1 MKEGPKIVLKDV
13 SLHLVESY
21 EDVTACLEW
30 LATTQSDRLGFDTET
45 TGLSPETDTVRLI
58 QFGDAFHGW
67 AFELDRWYGLA
78 EEVVARW
85 IASGR
90 RFVAHNARYDVA
102 MLRGH
107 RLHIPIHLV
116 DDTMMLA
123 HIADPTV
130 SIGLKQQSARHVDK
144 RSASMQGQLDSVMKS
159 GGWTWATIPIA
170 PKGPVSAYWVYAA
183 LDPVLAVRLWDHH
196 APSVLAESP
205 RAYDLEVSV
214 GWVADRMERAGL
226 LVDRSYTLDQGE
238 EFAKRYVELTDRAQT
253 EFGVDPG
260 SREQIIRR
268 FLDDKVDL
276 WKTTPGGDF
285 SLDKEVMAGIDHPL
299 ARLLLQRRKVE
310 KLQSTY
316 LRRFLEYSEHDG
328 RLHPSINTLG
338 FSEQSAG
345 AFGVITSRMSM
356 SHPNLQ
362 QLPRGKDPLSRV
374 IRNCIVAG
382 EGKTLLMV
390 DFDQVELR
398 IMAHLSADPGL
409 AAAFATED
417 DFFTTLTRGIYKDPG
432 IHKDDV
438 RRQLTK
444 SYVYA
449 TLYGAGNDKLA
460 TTTGVPLAEI
470 EQLSRDFAE
479 SYSGVPA
486 FQQEVQRRARL
497 RARDEGMPYTR
508 SPLTNR
514 RFIGDTGSEYK
525 LVNFT
530 IQGMAAEILKTKL
543 LELDAAG
550 LGDVLRLPVHDEVI
564 VEVDHADV
572 EDAVH
577 ILNGVMNDADML
589 TIPLTAGVSIG
600 ERWGSKVDYV
610 PAA

>member
-1 MKEGPKIVLKDV
+1 MLKDV
-13 SLHLVESY
+13 SLHLVETY
-21 EDVTACLEW
+21 EDVTKCLEW
-30 LATTQSDRLGFDTET
+30 LSTTQSDHLGFDTES

-78 EEVVARW
+78 EEIIRRW

-90 RFVAHNARYDVA
+90 RFVGHNARYDVA
-102 MLRGH
+102 MLRKH
-107 RLHIPIHLV
+107 RIHIPLHLV
-116 DDTMMLA
+116 DDTMMMA

-130 SIGLKQQSARHVDK
+130 SIGLKQQSTRHVDK
-144 RSASMQGQLDSVMKS
+144 RAASMQGQLDSVMHS
-159 GGWTWATIPIA
+159 GNWTWATVPVA
-170 PKGPVSAYWVYAA
+170 SNGPVAAYWIYAA
-183 LDPVLAVRLWDHH
+183 LDPVLTVRLWQHH
-196 APSVLAESP
+196 APAVLKDSP

-214 GWVADRMERAGL
+214 GWIADRMERAGL
-226 LVDRSYTLDQGE
+226 LLDRAYTLNQGE
-238 EFAKRYVELTDRAQT
+238 EFAALYAALTARSHD

-260 SREQIIRR
+260 SREQITRR

-276 WKTTPGGDF
+276 WKQTPGGDY
-285 SLDKEVMAGIDHPL
+285 SLDKEVMASINHPL
-299 ARLLLQRRKVE
+299 ARLLLERRKVE
-310 KLQSTY
+310 KLKSTY

-338 FSEQSAG
+338 FAEQSAG
-345 AFGVITSRMSM
+345 AFGVVTSRMSM

-374 IRNCIVAG
+374 IRNCVVAG

-417 DFFTTLTRGIYKDPG
+417 DFFTTLTRGIYKDPT
-432 IHKDDV
+432 IHKDDPK
-438 RRQLTK
+438 RQLTK

-460 TTTGVPLAEI
+460 TTTGVPLAEV

-479 SYSGVPA
+479 SYSGVPD

-497 RARDEGMPYTR
+497 RAREEEFPYTR

-514 RFIGDTGSEYK
+514 RFIGEMGKEYK

-564 VEVDHADV
+564 VEVDHGDV
-572 EDAVH
+572 EEAVH
-577 ILNGVMNDADML
+577 IMNGVMNDADL
-589 TIPLTAGVSIG
+589 LNIPLTAGVSIG
-600 ERWGSKVDYV
+600 ERWGEKVDYV